1 METSKDN
8 LGQEMI
14 LNVKFIK
21 GSEPILIEDDDG
33 EDKVRDIYYSRILQ
47 IILYYYDYQVVYWY
61 SYKLL

>member
-8 LGQEMI
+8 LDQEMV

-33 EDKVRDIYYSRILQ
+33 KDKVRNNYYSHILQ
-47 IILYYYDYQVVYWY
+47 IILYYYDYQVVGI
-61 SYKLL
+61 